1 MEEKTPEYLV
11 NRCMPHEFDR
21 SKRES
26 ETLSHG
32 GGWVRGVLYRGG
44 MLQRGGVL
52 YAVAYNRVYITAVV
66 PYSVA
71 QV

>member
-11 NRCMPHEFDR
+11 NRGMPHEFDR

-52 YAVAYNRVYITAVV
+52 QAVASCVRGVGGAPGCGI
-66 PYSVA
+66 
-71 QV
+71 